1 MLAFGLKQA
10 VFRNCSLSPDSDGLS
25 QELRAPAATRRGDA
39 FQGGEWPALA
49 GDAFEGCTCSAAVSV
64 QVGNYASQVSVGIVS
79 FIFFEAFV
87 CIFLTSACEAVL
99 EGSEKSMFLSSQRL
113 HGSHPGV
120 LPTLVVQTHLSEK
133 RQATQQFRKTCF
145 CCCRSIVSKIRKINT
160 MNLKKINLEDVWL
173 GVLSLFN
180 AVCLGKGRWISRFQE
195 DYI

>member
-1 MLAFGLKQA
+1 MTGSGWWCFWRLHLFC
-10 VFRNCSLSPDSDGLS
+10 CSI
-25 QELRAPAATRRGDA
+25 
-39 FQGGEWPALA
+39 
-49 GDAFEGCTCSAAVSV
+49 CSSGKLCFPG
-64 QVGNYASQVSVGIVS
+64 QCWYCFFS
-79 FIFFEAFV
+79 FFEAFI

-99 EGSEKSMFLSSQRL
+99 EGSEKSTFLSSQRL
-113 HGSHPGV
+113 HGSRPGV

-133 RQATQQFRKTCF
+133 SQATQQFRKMCF

-180 AVCLGKGRWISRFQE
+180 AVCLGRGRWISRFQE

>member
-10 VFRNCSLSPDSDGLS
+10 VFRNCNLSPDSDGLS
-25 QELRAPAATRRGDA
+25 QELQAPAATRRGDA

-64 QVGNYASQVSVGIVS
+64 SSGKICFPGQCWYCFFS
-79 FIFFEAFV
+79 FFEAFI

-99 EGSEKSMFLSSQRL
+99 EGSEKSTFLSSQRL

-145 CCCRSIVSKIRKINT
+145 CCCRSIVSKIRKITT
-160 MNLKKINLEDVWL
+160 MNLKK
-173 GVLSLFN
+173 
-180 AVCLGKGRWISRFQE
+180 
-195 DYI
+195 